1 MHSSQSVEI
10 SEGYISPRIISE
22 RKHLN
27 YHANIVIGKTQV
39 WIYYLPHGDKGGEG
53 GKEGESS
60 DIIRSSLRK
69 ILK

>member
-1 MHSSQSVEI
+1 MHSSQSVEV

-27 YHANIVIGKTQV
+27 YHTNIVIGKTQV
-39 WIYYLPHGDKGGEG
+39 WVYYLAHGDQGGEG

-60 DIIRSSLRK
+60 DIISSSK
-69 ILK
+69 GEILK